1 MDLNILNSG
10 TVETKNFLNPVCN
23 TLTCDVLTCN
33 NLVLARDVFNLY
45 RTTVVAIPPTS
56 VTAPCN
62 LEGIPNP
69 DMDLVTNVYTVPRD
83 GYLSL
88 SFSIVLNWAATST
101 SLVALVFIK
110 VNGTSTYL
118 YSNIR
123 DDVLSASTGSF
134 PLQISGII
142 PVNAGDLVGV
152 ELIFNG
158 SGTGFSYS
166 TATYSGQLL

>member
-1 MDLNILNSG
+1 MDLDILNSG
-10 TVETKNFLNPVCN
+10 TALSKTFLNPVCK

-33 NLVLARDVFNLY
+33 NLVLNRDVFNIY
-45 RTTVVAIPPTS
+45 RTNVVAIPPTS
-56 VTAPCN
+56 VTAPCD
-62 LEGIPNP
+62 LAGIPNP
-69 DMDLVTNVYTVPRD
+69 DMDLVTNVYTAPRD

-88 SFSIVLNWAATST
+88 SFSIVLNWAATTT

-110 VNGTSTYL
+110 VNNASTYL

-123 DDVLSASTGSF
+123 DDILSASTGSF

-142 PVNAGDLVGV
+142 KVNAGDLVGV

-166 TATYSGQLL
+166 TTTYSGQLL

>member
-1 MDLNILNSG
+1 MC
-10 TVETKNFLNPVCN
+10 K
-23 TLTCDVLTCN
+23 TLTCDDLTCN
-33 NLVLARDVFNLY
+33 NLVLTRDVFNIY
-45 RTTVVAIPPTS
+45 RANVVAIPPTS
-56 VTAPCN
+56 VTAPCD
-62 LEGIPNP
+62 LAGIPNP
-69 DMDLVTNVYTVPRD
+69 DMDLVTNVYTAPRD

-110 VNGTSTYL
+110 VNNTPTYL

-123 DDVLSASTGSF
+123 DDILSASTGSF

-142 PVNAGDLVGV
+142 QVNAGDLVGV

-166 TATYSGQLL
+166 TCTYSGQLL